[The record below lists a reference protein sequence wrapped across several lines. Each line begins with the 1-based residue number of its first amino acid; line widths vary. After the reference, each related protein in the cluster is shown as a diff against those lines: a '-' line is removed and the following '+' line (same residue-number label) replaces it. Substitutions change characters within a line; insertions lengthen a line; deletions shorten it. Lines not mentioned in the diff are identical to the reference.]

1 MSELLKRENDIVT
14 LKMELMRLHRV
25 RATLQFQADGRL
37 QSLPLWEGGI
47 DEWGLAPSIA
57 SDLRSR
63 PDESQFHLPPRLLES
78 LRSAWLQHGEAARPL
93 WVHLVKPYGALRYLP
108 WERLLVDALHTPVL
122 MLPDFLFPPP
132 RESASMLDI
141 AVCASAPLNC
151 EHAHIRDG
159 LIEAIQAILSAIDR
173 PLRLHV
179 FADSEMG
186 EPVRHL
192 PTGPAELILHSP
204 ADAERYVVEDP
215 SSRLLDAS
223 GTLRSPW
230 LLWMRQ
236 ALKPY
241 STDAVH
247 FVCHGHLSGAAG
259 AMLLAQSPLGRSE
272 NYLAGPV
279 GACELTS
286 FLTQV
291 GAWATAFSAS
301 RDNHNPV
308 GLRALADEIA
318 QSLPGPMLL
327 FNAAYD
333 NPAALAQSYRFVHA
347 RTAEPPPQS
356 RALYLYCQPY
366 LLAPTRGAAD
376 ETELSEQ
383 VRSHIELYSRNDTQ
397 RDSALK
403 SLPPSAAASATRSPY
418 ALQAAAKSISAVTAA
433 TERLA
438 EQVQV
443 QYQQVLRDQVIPEAI
458 VQRDLDAAMDTIDL
472 LRQAV
477 GEIEQR
483 RLRGEIEQR
492 LVEIE
497 QDAPPTVEAAVEA
510 PIPAPTEA
518 PMEEPIEAGIEAGIE
533 DAFAIEVGA
542 AAYPQ
547 QDLLQVQIERMNQI
561 EDFQLQIEQI
571 SGDSLDLNP
580 RIHKAKQDLEQRK
593 LQLSDSDELEDAP

>member
-1 MSELLKRENDIVT
+1 MAELLKRENDIVT
-14 LKMELMRLHRV
+14 LKMELTRPQHA
-25 RATLQFQADGRL
+25 RATLQFQAGGGL

-47 DEWGLAPSIA
+47 EEWGLAPSIA

-63 PDESQFHLPPRLLES
+63 PDESRFHVPPRLLPQ
-78 LRSAWLQHGEAARPL
+78 LHSAWRRHAAPDRPL
-93 WVHLVKPYGALRYLP
+93 WIHLAKPYGALRYLP
-108 WERLLVDALHTPVL
+108 WERLLVDALQAPVL
-122 MLPDFLFPPP
+122 MLPDFIFPPP

-141 AVCASAPLNC
+141 AVCASAPLDC
-151 EHAHIRDG
+151 EHAPVRDG
-159 LIEAIQAILSAIDR
+159 LVDAIQAIVSGIER
-173 PLRLHV
+173 PVRLHV
-179 FADSEMG
+179 FADAEMG

-192 PTGPAELILHSP
+192 SLGSAELILHPP
-204 ADAERYVVEDP
+204 ADAGRYVVEDP

-247 FVCHGHLSGAAG
+247 FVCHGHLSGNSG
-259 AMLLAQSPLGRSE
+259 AMLLAQSPLGRTE

-301 RDNHNPV
+301 RDNHNPI

-327 FNAAYD
+327 FNAACD
-333 NPAALAQSYRFVHA
+333 APTALAQSYRFIHGQ
-347 RTAEPPPQS
+347 TAQPPPRS
-356 RALYLYCQPY
+356 RAVYLYCQPY

-376 ETELSEQ
+376 PAELSEQ
-383 VRSHIELYSRNDTQ
+383 VRSHIELYARNDRQ

-403 SLPPSAAASATRSPY
+403 SLPQSAAAPAARSPFFVQT
-418 ALQAAAKSISAVTAA
+418 AGKSISAVTAA

-443 QYQQVLRDQVIPEAI
+443 QYQQAMRDEVLPEAI
-458 VQRDLDAAMDTIDL
+458 VQRDLDTAMDTIDL

-477 GEIEQR
+477 GAIEQR
-483 RLRGEIEQR
+483 RIHGEIEQ
-492 LVEIE
+492 LLE
-497 QDAPPTVEAAVEA
+497 QAEQAASLDAGAAA
-510 PIPAPTEA
+510 PAADAGPSIADF
-518 PMEEPIEAGIEAGIE
+518 PIEAPRGSADEAE
-533 DAFAIEVGA
+533 LQ
-542 AAYPQ
+542 P
-547 QDLLQVQIERMNQI
+547 LQVQIERMDQI
-561 EDFQLQIEQI
+561 LDYRLQIEQLQGETTE
-571 SGDSLDLNP
+571 SPLDR
-580 RIHKAKQDLEQRK
+580 RILKARLDIEQRK

>member
-1 MSELLKRENDIVT
+1 MAELLKRENDIVT
-14 LKMELMRLHRV
+14 LKMELTRPQHA
-25 RATLQFQADGRL
+25 RATLQFQAGGRL
-37 QSLPLWEGGI
+37 QSLPLWEGGL

-57 SDLRSR
+57 SDLRTR
-63 PDESQFHLPPRLLES
+63 PDESQFHIAPRLLPS
-78 LRSAWLQHGEAARPL
+78 LHSAWLQHAAPQRPL
-93 WVHLVKPYGALRYLP
+93 WIHLAKPYGALRYLP
-108 WERLLVDALHTPVL
+108 WERLLVDALQTPVL
-122 MLPDFLFPPP
+122 MLPDFIFPPP
-132 RESASMLDI
+132 RESATMLDI

-159 LIEAIQAILSAIDR
+159 LVDAIQAIVSGIDR
-173 PLRLHV
+173 PVRLHV
-179 FADSEMG
+179 FADAEMG

-192 PTGPAELILHSP
+192 SPGSAELILHPP
-204 ADAERYVVEDP
+204 ADAERFVVEDP
-215 SSRLLDAS
+215 SSRLLDSS

-247 FVCHGHLSGAAG
+247 FVCHGHLSGTSG
-259 AMLLAQSPLGRSE
+259 AMLLAQSPLGRTE

-333 NPAALAQSYRFVHA
+333 APTALAQSYRFIHA
-347 RTAEPPPQS
+347 QSAQPPPRS
-356 RALYLYCQPY
+356 RAVYLYCQPY
-366 LLAPTRGAAD
+366 LVSPTRGASD
-376 ETELSEQ
+376 DGELSEQ

-403 SLPPSAAASATRSPY
+403 SLPLSAAASATRSPSFV
-418 ALQAAAKSISAVTAA
+418 QAASKSISAVTAA

-443 QYQQVLRDQVIPEAI
+443 QYQQAMRDEILPEAI
-458 VQRDLDAAMDTIDL
+458 VQRDLDTAMDTIDL

-477 GEIEQR
+477 GDIER
-483 RLRGEIEQR
+483 RRIHGEIEQR

-497 QDAPPTVEAAVEA
+497 QDAPPAVEGLVEA
-510 PIPAPTEA
+510 PIEA
-518 PMEEPIEAGIEAGIE
+518 PAEADIE
-533 DAFAIEVGA
+533 DRFAIGFGVADSPEQA
-542 AAYPQ
+542 
-547 QDLLQVQIERMNQI
+547 LLQAQIERMDQI
-561 EDFQLQIEQI
+561 VDYRLQVEQLPGEATE
-571 SGDSLDLNP
+571 SPLDR
-580 RIHKAKQDLEQRK
+580 RILKAKLDIEQRK
-593 LQLSDSDELEDAP
+593 LQLSASDELEDAP